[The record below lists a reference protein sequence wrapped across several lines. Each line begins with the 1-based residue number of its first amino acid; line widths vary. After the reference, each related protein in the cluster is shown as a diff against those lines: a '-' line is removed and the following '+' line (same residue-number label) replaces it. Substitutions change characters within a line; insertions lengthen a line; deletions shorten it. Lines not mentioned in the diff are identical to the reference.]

1 MAREEPAGEVETKA
15 RAASP
20 EHPGARAEH
29 TAVAFDQQS
38 DISRMLNPGAERRQP
53 LPGFDEEY
61 IDIVDYIIRSTYK
74 VWNWRLLNKINDYHV
89 ANFLFHGASGRE
101 AYGRGNYAAYVLSL
115 LAMFPDA
122 AVYIDDFHWNGNGRH
137 GYRTAVRWTLLGTHT
152 GPGAYGEPTN
162 RQIQM
167 NGITQH
173 LVREGRY
180 VEEWTLFNELQILQ
194 QLWCGR

>member
-1 MAREEPAGEVETKA
+1 LGADTVGQIERVRGQGTPDTLPPETG
-15 RAASP
+15 R
-20 EHPGARAEH
+20 
-29 TAVAFDQQS
+29 FDIE
-38 DISRMLNPGAERRQP
+38 DLVR
-53 LPGFDEEY
+53 
-61 IDIVDYIIRSTYK
+61 RSTHE
-74 VWNWRLLNKINDYHV
+74 VWNWRLLNKINDYYV
-89 ANFLFHGASGRE
+89 ENFLFHGASGRE
-101 AYGRGNYAAYVLSL
+101 AYGRGNYTAYVLSL

-122 AVYIDDFHWNGNGRH
+122 AVYVDDLHWTGNERD

-152 GPGAYGEPTN
+152 GPGVYGEPTN

-194 QLWCGR
+194 QLLCGR